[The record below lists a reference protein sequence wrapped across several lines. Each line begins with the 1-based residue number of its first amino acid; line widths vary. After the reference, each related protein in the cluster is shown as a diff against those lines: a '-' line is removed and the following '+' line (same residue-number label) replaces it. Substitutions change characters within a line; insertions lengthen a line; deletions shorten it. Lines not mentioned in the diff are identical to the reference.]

1 MIIVKKSGY
10 LKYKDLKFRCA
21 LGKAGIKKKTIEGDN
36 ITPKGIF
43 KIVKIYY
50 RPDKIKKIKTLIKKI
65 KIRKEMGWCDDP
77 RSIFYNKQIK
87 LPSKFSYERL
97 YRKDHIYDL
106 LAVLNYNINP
116 VIKNK
121 GSAIFMHIAK
131 KNYSPT
137 AGCVALKKNDL
148 IKLLEIIKKNTK
160 IKISA
165 A

>member
-10 LKYKDLKFRCA
+10 LKYKNFIFRCA
-21 LGKAGIKKKTIEGDN
+21 LGKNGIKKKIQEGDS

-43 KIVKIYY
+43 KITKIYY
-50 RPDKIKKIKTLIKKI
+50 RQDKIKKIKTLIKKI

-77 RSIFYNKQIK
+77 KSIFYNKQIK

-106 LAVLNYNINP
+106 LAVLNYNTNP